1 MTERGLSRRA
11 LLAGLGGAT
20 AAALAGCSAPSR
32 QHRTTKTPSEGSDGP
47 KISLSADDEWTTFG
61 YDSGHSGHNPSAT
74 GVGDEAEQVWGS
86 AVEGIYTLREPAVAD
101 GRVYVGSDTTMWAF
115 DAVSGERAW
124 DVDLDSMAH
133 QFAPTF
139 CDDTLYAVSKEAGG
153 VNNEA
158 AGYVWALDPESGGT
172 QWKQSLPVTSTV
184 AHDGER
190 LYVAA
195 KVDEQGY
202 VQAFDPATGDRSW
215 RFDVPDAPRS
225 YVTGTPAS
233 ADGTLFVPATHLADD
248 GTKTG
253 ALYALD
259 PETGDVDWTFET
271 ASGLPTAPVVVEG
284 RIHLATRGGT
294 VHALTTAG
302 DTEWSMD
309 TGSGIL
315 TRPTYADGRLFA
327 LTVNDI
333 VALDDAGDEQWR
345 SASDR
350 TQMTGMAVA
359 GDTLYVGGEPLF
371 ALDVATGDEIFDIPV
386 GEWHGSYGAPVVVD
400 DVLYAGICIKQTAG
414 AQYDNYVRAYV

>member
-1 MTERGLSRRA
+1 MTERRLSRRA
-11 LLAGLGGAT
+11 LLSGLGATT

-32 QHRTTKTPSEGSDGP
+32 QHRTTKTTSEGSEGP
-47 KISLSADDEWTTFG
+47 KISLSGDAWTTYG
-61 YDSGHSGHNPSAT
+61 YDSGHSGYNPSAT

-86 AVEGIYTLREPAVAD
+86 YVEGIYTLREPAVAD

-115 DAVSGERAW
+115 DAVSGETAW

-133 QFAPTF
+133 QFAPTYR
-139 CDDTLYAVSKEAGG
+139 DDTLFVVSKEAGG

-172 QWKQSLPVTSTV
+172 RWDTSLPVTSTV
-184 AHDGER
+184 AHDGNR

-195 KVDEQGY
+195 KLDDEGY
-202 VQAFDPATGDRSW
+202 VQALDPDSGDDLW

-225 YVTGTPAS
+225 YITGTPAY
-233 ADGTLFVPATHLADD
+233 AGGTLYVAATHLADD

-259 PETGDVDWTFET
+259 PANGEVDWRFET
-271 ASGLPTAPVVVEG
+271 EAALPTAPVVADG
-284 RIHLATRGGT
+284 RVHLATRAGT

-302 DTEWSMD
+302 DAEWSTD
-309 TGSGIL
+309 TGANIL
-315 TRPTYADGRLFA
+315 TRPTYAEGRLFT
-327 LTVNDI
+327 LTIDDI
-333 VALDDAGDEQWR
+333 VALDDAGEALWR
-345 SASDR
+345 AASDR
-350 TQMTGMAVA
+350 TQMTGMTV
-359 GDTLYVGGEPLF
+359 GGETLYVGGEPLF